1 MKRVDIYV
9 GEQKL
14 DLFKDEQIIVNSSA
28 QDIQDISKIHT
39 DYSQSFTIPCST
51 VNNAV
56 FEHYYNNDVDGIV
69 DNQLRREARIELDST
84 IFKTGKIQIQK
95 SSIVKGQ
102 AESYTVTFY
111 GDLVTLKDTIG
122 EDKLSDLDY
131 STINHAITTA
141 NYKDRITGVIKDAVG
156 YPLISSERL
165 WTHGDS
171 GPDDIQTTGG
181 GLYRNELFPSV
192 KVWSIVDLI
201 EAKYGIT
208 LSGSFLQSKHFKSL
222 ALWYKNK
229 LATNEISQPYDL
241 YVALPL
247 AFPNGYISG
256 QGELAFT
263 YVDPSSLSVN
273 SVTNVRHTVQV
284 QVATASTADWFL
296 DVYQNGILT
305 TSLIKKGGGSYT
317 STILVNGANSASLDK
332 NFSFKIRS
340 KGVASFTGS
349 LIYKLS
355 FTETNTGTGVQSNVV
370 NTYTRAIASIT
381 VALNTDLAS
390 YAPDMGVMDFLK
402 GISSMFNLTIM
413 GDGVNAYK
421 WMPLHDFYNS
431 GNEYNITDYV
441 SKDKITVD
449 RPKLFKEFD
458 FKYSESKSILNSEFN
473 ETFSRQYSNLN
484 ATFPYDGT
492 KFTLNL
498 PFETILHNKI
508 TGTPLQ
514 LGYCVDKDD
523 KPYIPK
529 PVILYE
535 NTQVSTAR
543 FYFDGVFHSG
553 SYMPFGQDISEGLV
567 NSNIN
572 FNLEVSSYTL
582 VPESNTLYEL
592 YYSDYLSNLYNR
604 KTRKIKINSNLP
616 SSVLNKLNLNDKIIV
631 GDKRYI
637 IDKISTNLSSRDV
650 SLDLLS
656 WWENDYSQGKSYSLN
671 RNYQTINIHFELGE
685 KTISLGTPSFGAF
698 SSSSG
703 TGSFSTQLTVYF
715 NSTGGARLDE
725 IQATITDV
733 NNNTT
738 ISTITINQA

>member
-14 DLFKDEQIIVNSSA
+14 DLFNDEQIIVNSSA

-56 FEHYYNNDVDGIV
+56 FEHYYNNDVDGVV
-69 DNQLRREARIELDST
+69 DNQLRREARIELDFT

-111 GDLVTLKDTIG
+111 GDLVKLKDTIG

-141 NYKDRITGVIKDAVG
+141 NYRDRITGVIKDAVG
-156 YPLISSERL
+156 YPLISSDRL

-171 GPDDIQTTGG
+171 GANDIETTGG
-181 GLYRNELFPSV
+181 GLYRDELFPSV

-208 LSGSFLQSKHFKSL
+208 FSGSFLQSKHFKSL

-229 LATNEISQPYDL
+229 LAPNEISQPYDL
-241 YVALPL
+241 YNGGDVN
-247 AFPNGYISG
+247 FSNGYIYG
-256 QGELAFT
+256 DVVFT
-263 YVDPSSLSVN
+263 YVDPSSLSIYD
-273 SVTNVRHTVQV
+273 VTNVTHTVQV
-284 QVATASTADWFL
+284 QVVTVSTDDWFL
-296 DVYQNGILT
+296 DVYQNDILT
-305 TSLIKKGGGSYT
+305 TSLIKSGGGSYT
-317 STILVNGANSASLDK
+317 STIMLNGANSASLDR

-340 KGVASFTGS
+340 EGVASFTGS

-355 FTETNTGTGVQSNVV
+355 FTETDPSVGSANIV
-370 NTYTRAIASIT
+370 NTYTNAFVPFT

-402 GISSMFNLTIM
+402 GISNMFNLTII
-413 GDGVNAYK
+413 GDGVDAYK

-441 SKDKITVD
+441 SKDKITVE
-449 RPKLFKEFD
+449 RPQLFKEFD

-473 ETFSRQYSNLN
+473 ELFSRQYGDLN

-492 KFTLNL
+492 KFTLKL
-498 PFETILHNKI
+498 PFETILHRKI
-508 TGTPLQ
+508 SGTPLQ
-514 LGYCVDKDD
+514 LGYCVDKDS

-535 NTQVSTAR
+535 NTQVSTVE
-543 FYFDGVFHSG
+543 FYFEGVFHSG
-553 SYMPFGQDISEGLV
+553 SYMPFGQDIAEGLV

-572 FNLEVSSYTL
+572 FNLEVSSYTEL
-582 VPESNTLYEL
+582 PESNTLYEL

-616 SSVLNKLNLNDKIIV
+616 SSILNKLNLNDKIIV

-656 WWENDYSQGKSYSLN
+656 WWESDYSQGKNYSLT
-671 RNYQTINIHFELGE
+671 RNWPNGKY
-685 KTISLGTPSFGAF
+685 SL
-698 SSSSG
+698 
-703 TGSFSTQLTVYF
+703 
-715 NSTGGARLDE
+715 
-725 IQATITDV
+725 
-733 NNNTT
+733 
-738 ISTITINQA
+738 